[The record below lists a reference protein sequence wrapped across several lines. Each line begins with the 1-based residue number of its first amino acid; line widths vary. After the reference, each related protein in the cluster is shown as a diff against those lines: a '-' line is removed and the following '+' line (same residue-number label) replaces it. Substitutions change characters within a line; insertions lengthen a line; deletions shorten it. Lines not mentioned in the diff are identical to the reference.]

1 MKKTIA
7 WFLVLL
13 FAALYTFA
21 SYGDFKNTIAFRNKS
36 NSVFGSDKYK
46 FGDLFGISYYP
57 LIKQNL
63 RETKQII
70 PVENPAVGKKINL
83 CLAHDSYLGK
93 DFLASKAQIGSADTI
108 YDLEYP
114 WFRGKANTAVV
125 LDTSKTN
132 VLVFEIVERN
142 LFRLDKNAAL
152 NLVNLATANENP
164 VPISEM
170 KTVKKKSKFK
180 QYKEIIFNT
189 RINKN
194 LEFLLFDVRLFT
206 PIKELKSYINYTFFN
221 RLPPEVFISENQKQE
236 YISDVKTSIEDKI
249 TVAETEKMVSL
260 LNEIHD
266 FYKNKGFDKVYFSIV
281 PNPVAIIK
289 PEALRYNNLIPMIQ
303 NSPNLRMPMI
313 DIYTDFKKCDADLY
327 FFSDTHWNRDGFTL
341 WINKFNA
348 ILNADLSSDKNG

>member
-7 WFLVLL
+7 WFFVIL
-13 FAALYTFA
+13 FSALYAFA
-21 SYGDFKNTIAFRNKS
+21 SYGDFEKTIDFRNKS

-63 RETKQII
+63 RETKRTFA
-70 PVENPAVGKKINL
+70 VENPTVNKKINL

-93 DFLASKAQIGSADTI
+93 DFLASKEQINSADTI

-114 WFRGKANTAVV
+114 WFRGKANAPVV

-142 LFRLDKNAAL
+142 LFRLDKKAAL
-152 NLVNLATANENP
+152 NVVNLAAAKENP
-164 VPISEM
+164 VPVPEA
-170 KTVKKKSKFK
+170 KPVKKKSKLK

-194 LEFLLFDVRLFT
+194 LEFLLFDLRLFT
-206 PIKELKSYINYTFFN
+206 PFKELKSYINHKFFN
-221 RLPPEVFISENQKQE
+221 RLQPEVFISENQKQE
-236 YISDVKTSIEDKI
+236 YIADVKTSIEDKL
-249 TVAETEKMVSL
+249 TVAETEKTVAL

-266 FYKNKGFDKVYFSIV
+266 FYKSKGFDKIYFSIV

-289 PEALRYNNLIPMIQ
+289 PEALRYNNQIPMIQ

-327 FFSDTHWNRDGFTL
+327 FFSDTHWNRNGFTL

-348 ILNADLSSDKNG
+348 TLNADLSSDQR

>member
-7 WFLVLL
+7 WLIVIL
-13 FAALYTFA
+13 FSALYAFA
-21 SYGDFKNTIAFRNKS
+21 SYGDFEKTIDFRNKS
-36 NSVFGSDKYK
+36 NSIFGSDKYK

-57 LIKQNL
+57 LIKQDL
-63 RETKQII
+63 SKTKRTF
-70 PVENPAVGKKINL
+70 PAKNPTVNKKINL

-93 DFLASKAQIGSADTI
+93 DFLASKKQINCADTI

-114 WFRGKANTAVV
+114 WFRGRANAPVL

-142 LFRLDKNAAL
+142 LYRLDKKAAL
-152 NLVNLATANENP
+152 NIVNLAAANQNTAPNP
-164 VPISEM
+164 VLKPG
-170 KTVKKKSKFK
+170 KKKSKLK
-180 QYKEIIFNT
+180 QFKEIIFNT

-194 LEFLLFDVRLFT
+194 LEFLLFDLRLFT
-206 PIKELKSYINYTFFN
+206 PIKELKSYINYRFFN

-236 YISDVKTSIEDKI
+236 YISDVKTSIEDML
-249 TVAETEKMVSL
+249 TVSETEKTVAL

-266 FYKNKGFDKVYFSIV
+266 FYKGKGFDKVYFSIV

-313 DIYTDFKKCDADLY
+313 DIYSDFKKCDADLY
-327 FFSDTHWNRDGFTL
+327 FFSDTHWNFNGFTL

-348 ILNADLSSDKNG
+348 TLKADLSSR